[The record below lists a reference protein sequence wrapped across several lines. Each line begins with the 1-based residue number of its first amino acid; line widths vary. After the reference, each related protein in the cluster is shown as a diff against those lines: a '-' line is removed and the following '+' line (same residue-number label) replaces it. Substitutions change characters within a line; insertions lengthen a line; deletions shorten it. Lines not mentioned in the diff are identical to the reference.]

1 MVRIVTRIFAFEE
14 NGAIRQYEGGYTDYV
29 KKRPAS
35 TENSFDGKT
44 KSHTGNKE
52 ARMAYKN
59 REKKLKFSYQEQR
72 EYETIEEDISVLET
86 TIETLDQEMA
96 ENGTDYVKLRELSE
110 KKDEAEE
117 QVDGENGTLGV
128 FGGTGGKDSKSVEGN
143 IEDTVYS
150 SCVTYFHMYYL

>member
-1 MVRIVTRIFAFEE
+1 MTLTELLSQFHMTGIFGPYCNPHFAFEE

-52 ARMAYKN
+52 ARMVYKN

-110 KKDEAEE
+110 KKMK
-117 QVDGENGTLGV
+117 QRN
-128 FGGTGGKDSKSVEGN
+128 S
-143 IEDTVYS
+143 
-150 SCVTYFHMYYL
+150 